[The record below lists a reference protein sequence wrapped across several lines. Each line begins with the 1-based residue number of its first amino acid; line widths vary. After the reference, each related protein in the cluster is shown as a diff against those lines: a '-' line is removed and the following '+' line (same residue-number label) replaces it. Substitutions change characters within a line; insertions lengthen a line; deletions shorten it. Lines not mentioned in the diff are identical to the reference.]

1 MEEWYLFNEDKIK
14 LISLVT
20 ASLVLIVSIYR
31 WLIIRW
37 RNDVDLRKYAYFIP
51 LKSRYLNSSEE
62 LIIEVPECQQ
72 IQLELESE
80 SGVSETLFNG
90 PAPAGQLKIPLEMS
104 EKKSGDYLIIMYCD
118 DQKAIRKVIWSG
130 LDSVQ

>member
-1 MEEWYLFNEDKIK
+1 MEEWYIFNEDKLK
-14 LISLVT
+14 VISLVT
-20 ASLVLIVSIYR
+20 ASLVLLVSIYR

-51 LKSRYLNSSEE
+51 LKSRYLKSSEE
-62 LIIEVPECQQ
+62 LMIEVPERQQ

-80 SGVSETLFNG
+80 SGLRETLFKG
-90 PAPAGQLKIPLEMS
+90 SAPIGLLKIPLEMS
-104 EKKSGDYLIIMYCD
+104 EKKSGDYLIIMHCD
-118 DQKAIRKVIWSG
+118 DQKAIKKVIWSG